1 MVAIELFTKWVEAL
15 VMKKAMSSSVAN
27 FLKENI
33 ICHFGVRNKF
43 ISNNDTP
50 FLNKDVH
57 RLTEWYFIVHTTSTP
72 YYPKGNG
79 QVEAS
84 NKRLLKILGKMTK
97 ENEKGWREEFPT
109 ALWTHKT
116 VKS

>member
-1 MVAIELFTKWVEAL
+1 
-15 VMKKAMSSSVAN
+15 MKKATSSSVAN

-43 ISNNDTP
+43 ISDNDTP

-57 RLTEWYFIVHTTSTP
+57 CLTEWYFIAHTTSTP

-97 ENEKGWREEFPT
+97 ENGNGWKEVLPT
-109 ALWTHKT
+109 ALWAYRTG
-116 VKS
+116 KSQATRASPFSLVYGT